1 MGKARATG
9 GRGRARRTSA
19 THHGSSSCTTR
30 RAHPQKTS
38 RLRASRTSR
47 RASRRRTSSTSPGAS
62 TRRAPPYRTASR
74 AAAAFACPRHRAT
87 GFPTTIVA
95 RNKSVAR
102 SLATQVSQTSS
113 SRSPKKSQ
121 TYVVSFSSHQANQ
134 ATKRPKTQR
143 PGVPPLLSAPRAQSR
158 THALTTVHHVLTPP
172 GATHVFTP
180 HCSRRPAHFHGAQ
193 MTKRLPPPAG
203 RRRGRRPIKAPA
215 PKTND
220 AAAPCTCAR
229 TSIRVAWPRP
239 RS

>member
-1 MGKARATG
+1 VSSEPQQRRSRGTKRAVV
-9 GRGRARRTSA
+9 
-19 THHGSSSCTTR
+19 
-30 RAHPQKTS
+30 
-38 RLRASRTSR
+38 SRT
-47 RASRRRTSSTSPGAS
+47 
-62 TRRAPPYRTASR
+62 SR

-121 TYVVSFSSHQANQ
+121 TSFFSFSSHQTNQ

-203 RRRGRRPIKAPA
+203 GRRGRRPIRAPA
-215 PKTND
+215 PRLSPQPH
-220 AAAPCTCAR
+220 ARALLLRRCVAAPPHL
-229 TSIRVAWPRP
+229 RVG
-239 RS
+239 